1 MATSEKRGER
11 ATIADDAI
19 NESSTPE
26 QLPGPRREG
35 GLRGWLQVLGTLFIL
50 FNVWGL
56 AFAFG
61 SFQSYYTLTLLPTS
75 NPSAISWV
83 GTIQSWLLII
93 GGLVSGPLFD
103 LGHYRVLLIS
113 GSFLSVVGVMMLS
126 LASEYYQILLSQGIC
141 AGLGFG
147 LLYIPSITLVSRAFT
162 KKRALAL
169 GVSTAGA
176 PLGGVIY
183 TLLFERLLP
192 GIGFAWTVRVM
203 GFVMLSLFV
212 MAGGMLL
219 APSSE
224 ATTTTVKA
232 PTPQPSMPVSQAT
245 PRSRSRRLFDIRAL
259 KDAPFWSFTISN
271 FLLYLGYMTPFYYIP
286 IYAETKLGTSR
297 STGLYI
303 LIVSQ
308 AASIVGR
315 VITTAIAHYFGAM
328 IPWIVTAVLSGILCL
343 AWISTG
349 SLVRFILYAAFYGG
363 ISGALIPLPPAV
375 FPHICPDPSALGTW
389 LGMAQSIT
397 SFATLIGAPIAG
409 ALADLGSSGS
419 AHLNFLNVQLWC
431 GVLMLGGAV
440 SLGGLWVL
448 LWRVRGKRGLL

>member
-1 MATSEKRGER
+1 MATAEK
-11 ATIADDAI
+11 IADKGITADGSI
-19 NESSTPE
+19 IEPSTPE
-26 QLPGPRREG
+26 QLPEPPREG

-103 LGHYRVLLIS
+103 QGHYRVLLIA
-113 GSFLSVVGVMMLS
+113 GSFLSVFGVMMLS
-126 LASEYYQILLSQGIC
+126 LAREYYQILLSQGIC

-147 LLYIPSITLVSRAFT
+147 LLYIPSITLVSRSFT

-176 PLGGVIY
+176 PLGGVVY

-192 GIGFAWTVRVM
+192 RIGFAWTVRVM
-203 GFVMLSLFV
+203 GFLMLGLFIMAGVMLLVPSND
-212 MAGGMLL
+212 ATRTKT
-219 APSSE
+219 PSSS
-224 ATTTTVKA
+224 ATA
-232 PTPQPSMPVSQAT
+232 SPAT
-245 PRSRSRRLFDIRAL
+245 PRTRSRRLFDIRAL
-259 KDAPFWSFTISN
+259 KDAPFWSFTLSN

-303 LIVSQ
+303 LIISQ

-315 VITTAIAHYFGAM
+315 VVTTAIAHYFGAM
-328 IPWIVTAVLSGILCL
+328 IPWIVTGVLSGVLCL
-343 AWISTG
+343 AWMSAG
-349 SLVRFILYAAFYGG
+349 SLVRFILFAAFYGG

-409 ALADLGSSGS
+409 ALAHLGSDGS
-419 AHLNFLNVQLWC
+419 DDLNFLNVQLWC
-431 GVLMLGGAV
+431 GVLMLAGSV
-440 SLGGLWVL
+440 SLGVL
-448 LWRVRGKRGLL
+448 DAETRDKKRYYMHVIN

>member
-1 MATSEKRGER
+1 MATAEKNGER
-11 ATIADDAI
+11 GTIADGAVD
-19 NESSTPE
+19 EPLTPE
-26 QLPGPRREG
+26 PTAAPKEG
-35 GLRGWLQVLGTLFIL
+35 GLRGWLQAFGVLFIL

-103 LGHYRVLLIS
+103 QGHYRVLLIS
-113 GSFLSVVGVMMLS
+113 GSFLSVFGVMMLS
-126 LASEYYQILLSQGIC
+126 LAREYYQILLSQGIC

-147 LLYIPSITLVSRAFT
+147 LLYIPSITLVSRGFV

-192 GIGFAWTVRVM
+192 RIGFAWTVRVM
-203 GFVMLSLFV
+203 GFVVLGLFV
-212 MAGGMLL
+212 LAGIMLL
-219 APSSE
+219 VPSNDSIKT
-224 ATTTTVKA
+224 ANA
-232 PTPQPSMPVSQAT
+232 SASPAT
-245 PRSRSRRLFDIRAL
+245 PRIQSSRLFDIRAL
-259 KDAPFWSFTISN
+259 RDGPFWSFTLTN

-303 LIVSQ
+303 LIISQ

-315 VITTAIAHYFGAM
+315 VVTTAIAHYFGAM
-328 IPWIVTAVLSGILCL
+328 IPWIVTGVLSGVLCL
-343 AWISTG
+343 AWMSAG
-349 SLVRFILYAAFYGG
+349 SLVRFILFAAFYGG

-409 ALADLGSSGS
+409 ALADLGSNGS
-419 AHLNFLNVQLWC
+419 DDFNFLNVQLWC
-431 GVLMLGGAV
+431 GVLMLAGSV

-448 LWRVRGKRGLL
+448 LWRARGKRGLL